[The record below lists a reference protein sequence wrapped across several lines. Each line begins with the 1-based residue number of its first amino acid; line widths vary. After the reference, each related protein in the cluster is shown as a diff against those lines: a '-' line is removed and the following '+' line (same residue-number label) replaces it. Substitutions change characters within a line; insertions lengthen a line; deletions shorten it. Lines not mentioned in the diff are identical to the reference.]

1 MKQIRN
7 LKLKSPYFL
16 APMEKVNDIAFR
28 ILCKKA
34 GAGLTYTGMINPLT
48 KQKFS
53 LDDKPALQLFTN
65 NEKGIKEFIKKYE
78 KKVVLFDF
86 NLGCPAELAR
96 KCKIGAFMHKDLE
109 MIENILKIMRK
120 STNKPITIKI
130 RKSKEAEKIVK
141 IAEKYCDAIAIHPR
155 TQEQG
160 YSGKPD
166 IEFAKK
172 IKKITKIPIIYSG
185 DVNQDNSKELL
196 KYFDY
201 LMIGRQAM
209 GNPNIFSKLNH
220 KKINITFQDYLKLAK
235 KYKIEFSQIKFQ
247 AINFTKGKQGASKLR
262 EKLMKAKSLREIEKV
277 MRH

>member
-65 NEKGIKEFIKKYE
+65 NEKGIKEFIKKYQSR
-78 KKVVLFDF
+78 VVLFDF

-109 MIENILKIMRK
+109 MIEKILKIMRK
-120 STNKPITIKI
+120 STNKPISIKI

-141 IAEKYCDAIAIHPR
+141 IVEKYCDAIAIHPR

-172 IKKITKIPIIYSG
+172 IKKMTKLPIIYSG

-209 GNPNIFSKLNH
+209 GNPNIFAKLTNSKV
-220 KKINITFQDYLKLAK
+220 NISFNDYLKLAK
-235 KYKIEFSQIKFQ
+235 KYKIEFPQIKFQ
-247 AINFTKGKQGASKLR
+247 AINFTKGREGASKLR

-277 MRH
+277 MN